1 MRIETIEARRYR
13 VPVHIPF
20 LDRPAQRTPVLVARV
35 GFEGGLVG
43 HGVTSHFLLPAVQ
56 AAMEGDLLDLVRGE
70 DARNTERIAE
80 RIRRGLNSRYN
91 TGVVSMA
98 ASTLDVAIWDAMGQ
112 VAGRPVSALLGGHA
126 ESVAAYVTF
135 GFPNYD
141 REQLVAAA
149 RHFAGRGER
158 RLKMVVGEHHGW
170 IEDAARVRA
179 VRDAVGDAVEL
190 MIDANQMMRPAE
202 ALALAN
208 AVEDCNLAWF
218 EEPLTA
224 NSPAQLHDFRHR
236 TRIPVAAGQNLG
248 SRQAHHA
255 LVAAGAVDVL
265 QPHVLYVGGFTEARK
280 VAHMAQCADVT
291 IANGG
296 GWPHF
301 NAHLQAAMSNGWR
314 VEYHLGHAAI
324 DAMLLLEAPEPRDGM
339 LRIPDRP
346 GLGFRS
352 DFAELEEHR
361 ERA

>member
-1 MRIETIEARRYR
+1 MKIESIKVSRYR

-20 LDRPAQRTPVLVARV
+20 LDKPAQRTPVLVARV

-56 AAMEGDLLDLVRGE
+56 AAMEGDLLDLVRGL
-70 DARNTERIAE
+70 DARNTEQVQE

-91 TGVVSMA
+91 TGVVSLA
-98 ASTLDVAIWDAMGQ
+98 ASALDIAIWDAMGQ
-112 VAGRPVSALLGGHA
+112 AAGQTVAALLGGHDD
-126 ESVAAYVTF
+126 SVPVYVTF

-149 RHFAGRGER
+149 RHFAQKGER

-179 VRDAVGDAVEL
+179 VRDAVGDDVEL

-208 AVEDCNLAWF
+208 AIEDCNLVWF

-248 SRQAHHA
+248 SRQAHYA

-265 QPHVLYVGGFTEARK
+265 QPHVLYVGGYTEARK

-324 DAMLLLEAPEPRDGM
+324 DGMLLEDATGPEEGRI
-339 LRIPDRP
+339 RIPQRP

-352 DFAELEEHR
+352 SFDELEEHR
-361 ERA
+361 ERS